1 MEVKELH
8 FGHRRVCLYQLVKG
22 AAPLVYSI
30 DYHENGQLLLE
41 ACRQVGC
48 DGFNLVTISGLHWN
62 QELSPW
68 PVDTVVSKDDNFSG
82 GAPQWLPLLT
92 DEVVPQVERLLDA
105 PPTWRMLAGYSLA
118 GLFAVWTAFQCDL
131 FTRILS
137 ASGSMWYP
145 GWLEYAKEHET
156 AAPLQGIYLSV
167 GDKESTSRNAVLQ
180 TVGERTRAMADLMAV
195 VVPLG
200 HAFGRIG
207 CFFNGCCYGK
217 QTDSAFGV
225 SFPAMSPAWCEQV
238 REHLISSTADK
249 ALPVLPTQLFEA
261 AGCLVIFAIVLAVYL
276 KSNCPAS
283 EGSPAAKKAAGI
295 SAAVYLASY
304 GVLRFLLELLRGDPR
319 AAVLGL
325 SIGQAISLGVFVVG
339 LVFAIAAYRR
349 RR

>member
-1 MEVKELH
+1 MEVQELH
-8 FGHRRVCLYQLVKG
+8 FGHRRVCLYRLAEG
-22 AAPLVYSI
+22 PAPLVYSI

-48 DGFNLVTISGLHWN
+48 SGFNLVTISGLHWN

-118 GLFAVWTAFQCDL
+118 GLFAVWTAYWCDL

-156 AAPLQGIYLSV
+156 VAPLQGIYLSV

-180 TVGERTRAMADLMAV
+180 TVGDRT
-195 VVPLG
+195 
-200 HAFGRIG
+200 
-207 CFFNGCCYGK
+207 
-217 QTDSAFGV
+217 S
-225 SFPAMSPAWCEQV
+225 
-238 REHLISSTADK
+238 
-249 ALPVLPTQLFEA
+249 QLA
-261 AGCLVIFAIVLAVYL
+261 HM
-276 KSNCPAS
+276 
-283 EGSPAAKKAAGI
+283 
-295 SAAVYLASY
+295 LASR
-304 GVLRFLLELLRGDPR
+304 GVNAKFELNPGNHFKNPPLRVAKGIKFLLT
-319 AAVLGL
+319 
-325 SIGQAISLGVFVVG
+325 I
-339 LVFAIAAYRR
+339 
-349 RR
+349 